1 MDSLFNIAINQWL
14 ILHSEN
20 HEKTI
25 IPSGSRR
32 YFFGFYPA
40 RNGRECDTIVVIRI
54 FRLNQGGITM
64 LHVQLMKPF
73 YSKLEGQ
80 KMKLV
85 FAYQYFSIK
94 KDDELFHFIPV
105 EGKEIIVN
113 MTTYQVENLSEVF
126 VFQKGNRFIRLPLYQ
141 LLLVSDIHTHLQ
153 TILQHGEPEDR
164 EPGSDV
170 KAEADEFISL
180 LEEVNHSRMIDYA
193 LQTRDEN
200 LFNRLLH

>member
-1 MDSLFNIAINQWL
+1 
-14 ILHSEN
+14 
-20 HEKTI
+20 
-25 IPSGSRR
+25 
-32 YFFGFYPA
+32 
-40 RNGRECDTIVVIRI
+40 
-54 FRLNQGGITM
+54 M

-113 MTTYQVENLSEVF
+113 MNTYQVENLSEVF

-141 LLLVSDIHTHLQ
+141 LLLVSDIHMHLQ
-153 TILQHGEPEDR
+153 TILKHGEEDNG
-164 EPGSDV
+164 EITSDV
-170 KAEADEFISL
+170 KEEAKEFISL
-180 LEEVNHSRMIDYA
+180 LEEANRSRMIDYA
-193 LQTRDEN
+193 LLMRDES
-200 LFNRLLH
+200 LFNRLID